1 MNEAHDEMQ
10 DAPLRRGKD
19 SKKKPR
25 YRQYLS
31 LKLFTTFSFNVDSL
45 KVHTRLSLFKFG
57 LPLSIFRGMN
67 I

>member
-25 YRQYLS
+25 YGECRF
-31 LKLFTTFSFNVDSL
+31 LKLYSIFSLNVDSL
-45 KVHTRLSLFKFG
+45 KVHSRLSLFKFE
-57 LPLSIFRGMN
+57 LPLSIFRDMT